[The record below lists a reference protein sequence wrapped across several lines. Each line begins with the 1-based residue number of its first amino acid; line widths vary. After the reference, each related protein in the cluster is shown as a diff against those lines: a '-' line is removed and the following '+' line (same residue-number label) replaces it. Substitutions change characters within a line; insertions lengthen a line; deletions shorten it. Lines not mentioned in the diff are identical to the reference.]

1 MAEWLNEDFGS
12 SEDDSDGE
20 FVPNNLDGEE
30 DDDNSDTSSSSSSDD
45 RSDSSYTT
53 TPHGKRKR
61 GNGKKATPTT
71 NGRGVRKGK
80 VSAAKIRKT
89 ASSSH
94 NVGHSSQVIVG
105 NGETSSEAMPK
116 RNGNSVAG
124 VFEPDSLS
132 LKKLFVPFPIFSDSF
147 KEFHE
152 AQESEYKRLLGYER
166 EFRDE
171 KERLQREINDL
182 KGKAD
187 QKKNLLKTIS
197 NDNELLKQKIDT
209 LHETLKPVFN
219 QLIGIDKLDG
229 YTVGPF
235 LLEFGRQIR
244 EGTD

>member
-1 MAEWLNEDFGS
+1 MAEWLNENFGS

-45 RSDSSYTT
+45 PSDSSYTT
-53 TPHGKRKR
+53 APHGKRKR

-71 NGRGVRKGK
+71 NGRGGRKGK
-80 VSAAKIRKT
+80 MPAKVRKT
-89 ASSSH
+89 VSSH
-94 NVGHSSQVIVG
+94 NVGHSSQMVIG
-105 NGETSSEAMPK
+105 NGETSCEATPK

-124 VFEPDSLS
+124 IFEPDSLS
-132 LKKLFVPFPIFSDSF
+132 LKKLFVPFPIFSDTF

-171 KERLQREINDL
+171 KDQLQREINDL
-182 KGKAD
+182 KSRAD